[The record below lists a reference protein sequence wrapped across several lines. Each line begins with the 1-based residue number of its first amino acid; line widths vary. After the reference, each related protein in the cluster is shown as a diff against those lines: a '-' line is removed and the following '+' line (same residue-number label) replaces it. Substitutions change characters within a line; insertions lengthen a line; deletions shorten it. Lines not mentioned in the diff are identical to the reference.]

1 MMRRMPPKFPR
12 RTSAGLI
19 LLALLA
25 ACLSWVSASAATSA
39 THAAP
44 ATRSASRGHFNVGA
58 THSPRLER
66 LLAGRGTVRPAA
78 PAKGSVLGIDV
89 ASGQHDGGA
98 TIDWP
103 QVAAAG
109 YRFAFIKTTEG
120 SYYAN
125 PFFSSDL
132 AGAKAAGLLVA
143 AYHFANPS
151 YSAGTL
157 QADFAVDHAGI
168 GSDGVTLPL
177 IADLEFDPYSSNECY
192 GLTPRQMVGWI
203 RAFTSEVFRLTSQHP
218 VIYTIYDWWDK
229 CTGNSKAFTAD
240 PLWVASPYK
249 GTQPRMPVG
258 WTNWTYWQYT
268 ASGNVPG
275 ITGPAGPTHTD
286 LSAISPAALEVA
298 QPAAQSYQA
307 GSAVS
312 LPIRSVDGSAK
323 QPLSYAATGL
333 PAGLTINPATGL
345 ITGTAPATPGNLAA
359 TATVSGTSLG
369 PVTVGVAWNLHSH
382 VVLTKPRN
390 RQGTVGSPW
399 LLQIYASDGLPG
411 CTLAFRASGLPPGLT
426 MSPCGRITGWLT
438 RPGSYLVKV
447 SVTDSGKT
455 TLATTSFAWQVDQP
469 SNAGPAG
476 HITNAA
482 SCLTRLPARVSI
494 GKCRNIASE
503 RWSISPNGELR
514 QGETCLSAGAAG
526 PVQQRHCR
534 GTIFEKWQAGTD
546 AALINLDTGDCL
558 TATTVNKRP
567 TATVA
572 ACAGTPAQRWVLPP
586 GPITSGL
593 PGWCASALPASQTS
607 VTLRRCALAGSWI
620 AGPGG
625 ALRADGRC
633 LSTTSPAV
641 AGSPVRMERCT
652 GVAAQRWQLFNVL
665 AGVQLVSPEPGLCLA
680 DPADSRAAAVKL
692 TLGYCLAADPGVSWH
707 LG

>member
-1 MMRRMPPKFPR
+1 MLTKCPPR
-12 RTSAGLI
+12 ARAGLI

-25 ACLSWVSASAATSA
+25 ACLSWVSVSAATPQ
-39 THAAP
+39 TLAAP
-44 ATRSASRGHFNVGA
+44 ATSAPRGHFNVAA

-66 LLAGRGTVRPAA
+66 LLASRGAVRPAN

-89 ASGQHDGGA
+89 ASGQHAGGA

-103 QVAAAG
+103 QVAADG

-151 YSAGTL
+151 YSSGTL
-157 QADFAVDHAGI
+157 QADFAVDHAGL

-203 RAFTSEVFRLTSQHP
+203 RAFTSEVFRRTGQHP

-229 CTGNSKAFTAD
+229 CTGNNKAFTAD
-240 PLWVASPYK
+240 PLWVASPDS
-249 GTQPRMPVG
+249 GTQPKMPVG
-258 WTNWTYWQYT
+258 WANWTYWQYT
-268 ASGNVPG
+268 ASGKVAG
-275 ITGPAGPTHTD
+275 ITDATD
-286 LSAISPAALEVA
+286 LSAINPAALEVA

-307 GSAVS
+307 GSTVS
-312 LPIRSVDGSAK
+312 LPVRSVDGSASE
-323 QPLSYAATGL
+323 PLSYSATGL
-333 PAGLTINPATGL
+333 PAGLAIDPATGL
-345 ITGTAPATPGNLAA
+345 ITGTAPATQGNSSA
-359 TATVSGTSLG
+359 TVTVSGTSLG
-369 PVTVGVAWNLHSH
+369 PVTVGFGWNLHGP
-382 VVLTKPRN
+382 VVLAQPRN

-399 LLQIYASDGLPG
+399 LLQISASDGRPG
-411 CTLAFRASGLPPGLT
+411 CTLTFRAFGLPPGLT

-438 RPGSYLVKV
+438 KPGSYQVKV
-447 SVTDSGKT
+447 SVTDSSKKS
-455 TLATTSFAWQVDQP
+455 LATTSFTWQVDQP
-469 SNAGPAG
+469 GNTGPAG

-482 SCLTRLPARVSI
+482 SCLTRLPTRVSV
-494 GKCRNIASE
+494 GKCQQIASE

-514 QGETCLSAGAAG
+514 QGGICMSAGAAG
-526 PVQQRHCR
+526 PVLLRHCR

-546 AALINLDTGDCL
+546 GALINLATQDCL
-558 TATTVNKRP
+558 TATTVNGRP
-567 TATVA
+567 IA
-572 ACAGTPAQRWVLPP
+572 AVQSCDGTPAQRWVLPP

-593 PGWCASALPASQTS
+593 PGWCASALPASQTG
-607 VTLRRCALAGSWI
+607 VTLRRCALAGSWL

-625 ALRADGRC
+625 ALRAGGRC

-652 GVAAQRWQLFNVL
+652 GVPAQRWQFFNVL

-680 DPADSRAAAVKL
+680 DPADTRAAGVKL
-692 TLGYCLAADPGVSWH
+692 TLGYCLATDPGVSWH
-707 LG
+707 SG